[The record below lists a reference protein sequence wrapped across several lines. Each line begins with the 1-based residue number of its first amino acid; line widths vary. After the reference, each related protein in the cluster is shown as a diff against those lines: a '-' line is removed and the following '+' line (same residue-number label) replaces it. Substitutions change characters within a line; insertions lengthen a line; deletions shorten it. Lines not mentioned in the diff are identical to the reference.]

1 MATFPS
7 IVPSS
12 RLLITGDFPNVL
24 QSSLSGVTTGYRRGN
39 RRVEQVL
46 QLSFAHLTET
56 QVNLIRTHF
65 DGQSGS
71 FENFFLTSSTWN
83 GYATPPV
90 PLANDF
96 AWIYS
101 TPPTITDSIPSRW
114 NVQVE
119 LKTVPLERGDLVYD
133 AGDSSATAR
142 STILD
147 ALTSSSTPAR
157 TNIIDSGD
165 SLLV

>member
-71 FENFFLTSSTWN
+71 FENFFLTSST
-83 GYATPPV
+83 
-90 PLANDF
+90 F

-119 LKTVPLERGDLVYD
+119 LKTVPLERGELVYD
-133 AGDSSATAR
+133 AGDSSTTAR